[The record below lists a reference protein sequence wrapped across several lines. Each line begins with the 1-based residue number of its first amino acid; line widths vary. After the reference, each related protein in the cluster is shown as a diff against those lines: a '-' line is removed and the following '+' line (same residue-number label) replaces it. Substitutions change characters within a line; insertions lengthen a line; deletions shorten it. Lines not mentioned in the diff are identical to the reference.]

1 MNTFWQRLIIFFVVG
16 LPITWENMNKYWWA
30 VILWVALLI
39 GLNILLY
46 GKMVEFKNTLDIINS
61 NR

>member
-1 MNTFWQRLIIFFVVG
+1 
-16 LPITWENMNKYWWA
+16 MNKYWWA